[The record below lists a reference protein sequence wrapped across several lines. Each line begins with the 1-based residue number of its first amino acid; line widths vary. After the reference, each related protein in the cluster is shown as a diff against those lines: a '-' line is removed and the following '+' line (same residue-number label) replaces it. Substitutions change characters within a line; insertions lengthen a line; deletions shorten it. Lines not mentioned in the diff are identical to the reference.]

1 MTTGTT
7 DPVLPVAML
16 VWDWE
21 ALNGKGTDWVTERDR
36 EERISTRAVWLND
49 GVGSEGFEGTVP
61 AGNTENM

>member
-1 MTTGTT
+1 
-7 DPVLPVAML
+7 ML